1 MGDGEV
7 RDHDLLIR
15 IDENVKAVKER
26 CVGCQAA
33 IKEHGERIALFE
45 GELKAV
51 KVRQGVL
58 NAVAVAA
65 SGVVSVALR
74 WYK

>member
-1 MGDGEV
+1 MGDIEV

-26 CVGCQAA
+26 CVGCQVMLQ
-33 IKEHGERIALFE
+33 EHDDRIASFE

-51 KVRQGVL
+51 RVRQGVL
-58 NAVAVAA
+58 NAIAVAA
-65 SGVVSVALR
+65 SGAVSVALR
-74 WYK
+74 WFK